1 MIGEKKERYYAGIRL
16 EEDLAMCQIYDELE
30 ANDDVIIL
38 NHDRT
43 ALVHEMRYIN
53 GYSTDRENTGRTH
66 LGFDFSYITFYYK
79 GRVWSVEPSTYYPFT
94 DDDNPGPINVRPNK
108 LIDGWFTQQEGYAT
122 KYEDISSCDES
133 KIDRIKLHKN
143 ERLPL
148 RDIPF
153 TINKAKYESILKT
166 LGGAREKAIYEA
178 PHICYIVEDTKD
190 RKVVRCSKLEREP
203 DGVRLSFD
211 IDMNHEKI
219 TN

>member
-1 MIGEKKERYYAGIRL
+1 MIGEEKVRYYAGHSL
-16 EEDLAMCQIYDELE
+16 KKDLAMCRIYDELE

-38 NHDRT
+38 KHDRT
-43 ALVHEMRYIN
+43 ALVHEMRYVN
-53 GYSTDRENTGRTH
+53 GYNMDREDTGETH
-66 LGFDFSYITFYYK
+66 LGFDFNYIVFYYK
-79 GRVWSVEPSTYYPFT
+79 GRVWTIEPSTHYPFT
-94 DDDNPGPINVRPNK
+94 DDNNPGPINVIPSK
-108 LIDGWFTQQEGYAT
+108 LIDGWFTQQEGYPT

-133 KIDRIKLHKN
+133 KIDHIKLHKN

-153 TINKAKYESILKT
+153 TIDKAKYERILKT

-178 PHICYIVEDTKD
+178 PHVCYIVEDTKD
-190 RKVVRCSKLEREP
+190 HKVVRCSKLEREP